1 MKPRSAGHL
10 HVRHFEEIAVRI
22 LLLAILFPLFPANIL
37 AAEFILDGKN
47 IVSVVTEK
55 SITCNTFT
63 VVIKSE
69 RFPKEY
75 EMRVPTKFL
84 IKGFNGADFII
95 GADAYFVTKDAKLK
109 LPYASDVAGLRD
121 HLRKATYIPT
131 EAECTKEGFYVRYWS
146 GGNGRGAEAGI
157 NYSVSS
163 SGKVSAPLWFNESD
177 FLKLYA
183 K

>member
-1 MKPRSAGHL
+1 M
-10 HVRHFEEIAVRI
+10 RI
-22 LLLAILFPLFPANIL
+22 LLLAILFPMNLL

-47 IVSVVTEK
+47 VTSK
-55 SITCNTFT
+55 VIDKTITCNTFS
-63 VVIKSE
+63 VIITSE
-69 RFPKEY
+69 KFPIEY
-75 EMRVPTKFL
+75 EMRIPTKFS
-84 IKGFNGADFII
+84 IKGFYGSDFII
-95 GADAYFVTKDAKLK
+95 GADAYFVSKGAKYK
-109 LPYASDVAGLRD
+109 LPYASEVAGLKD

-131 EAECTKEGFYVRYWS
+131 DAKCTKEGFYIHYWS
-146 GGNGRGAEAGI
+146 GGNGQGAESGI